1 MHIFQ
6 ILTYFIILFHL
17 LFHYQYEA
25 HIDKSCEVLVWEV
38 SEKFGIEGRGQQSK
52 IICNSGFCP
61 RNLGITIFVIY
72 S

>member
-1 MHIFQ
+1 MK
-6 ILTYFIILFHL
+6 L
-17 LFHYQYEA
+17 LYEA